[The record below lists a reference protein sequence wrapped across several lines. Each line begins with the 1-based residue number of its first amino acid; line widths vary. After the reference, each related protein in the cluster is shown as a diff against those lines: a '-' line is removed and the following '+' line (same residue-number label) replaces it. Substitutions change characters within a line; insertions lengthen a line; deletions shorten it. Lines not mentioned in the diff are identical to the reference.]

1 MSSSSR
7 ARLLGLAALA
17 LVTAV
22 AARASAQQMAQGF
35 SAERFY
41 PSAPGAGWLVMDDLD
56 MQGYLGGVMGL
67 TLGYAHD
74 PLQVASGGQQLNVIS
89 DAAFADFGV
98 AITHQ
103 RWRFYLNFDAPL
115 VLRGEAGVVGGYE
128 YNYNPMTNMPAPL
141 RITLGSHPDALTDA
155 RIGTDARIW
164 GAPGGRFRLGAG
176 AQLLV
181 PNGTR
186 GEYTTDDSFRAM
198 LRALCAGDV
207 GRLTYAAQLGVHI
220 RPLDMRPVP
229 DAPRGSEL
237 LFGAAAGARFSPW
250 PGQALIVGPEIFGA
264 TAFRSFFSSG
274 GTALEAMLTGRLEG
288 TAPGGRQMRLKLG
301 AGGGLNAD
309 FGAPEW
315 RIVAAVELFNR
326 DVTVP
331 ASE

>member
-7 ARLLGLAALA
+7 ARLVGLGVLALA
-17 LVTAV
+17 TAL
-22 AARASAQQMAQGF
+22 AARASAQQTAQGF

-98 AITHQ
+98 AVTHQ

-115 VLRGEAGVVGGYE
+115 VLRGQDGTVGGYQF
-128 YNYNPMTNMPAPL
+128 MAP
-141 RITLGSHPDALTDA
+141 RITLGSHPDALTDGRLGA
-155 RIGTDARIW
+155 DVRLW
-164 GAPGGRFRLGAG
+164 GAPGGRLRLGAG
-176 AQLLV
+176 AQLIV

-186 GEYTTDDSFRAM
+186 GEYTTDDTFRAM

-207 GRLTYAAQLGVHI
+207 GRLAYAAQLGVHI
-220 RPLDMRPVP
+220 RPLDMRPAP

-237 LFGAAAGARFSPW
+237 LFGVAAGARFSPW
-250 PGQALIVGPEIFGA
+250 AGQALVIGPEIFGA

-274 GTALEAMLTGRLEG
+274 GTALEGMLTGRLEG
-288 TAPGGRQMRLKLG
+288 TAPGGRQIRLKLG
-301 AGGGLNAD
+301 AGAGLDAD

-315 RIVAAVELFNR
+315 RIVAAVELFDR
-326 DVTVP
+326 DLTVP
-331 ASE
+331 ASD